1 MKYLSLSP
9 YPDLD
14 HLVEKMGAAEN
25 LIELSAIRK
34 RFLKKLKTKP
44 ETCNKG
50 GYLMVSNRRYF
61 SLIFRTN
68 SFV

>member
-1 MKYLSLSP
+1 MGKSLSP

-14 HLVEKMGAAEN
+14 LLIEKMGSVTT
-25 LIELSAIRK
+25 ISDLSVLRK
-34 RFLKKLKTKP
+34 RLLNKLKSKP

-50 GYLMVSNRRYF
+50 GYLLVANRRYF
-61 SLIFRTN
+61 LFLLRTD